1 MILSCQN
8 ICKSFGEKIILKDAS
23 FHIEDR
29 EKAALIG
36 NNGAGKTTLMRM
48 IAGIMK
54 PTGGEIRYDGI
65 EIDTLGEKYRD
76 IFGYLPQEFGFY
88 PGFSVQDYLEYMAAL
103 KGIGKKETKEKIQE
117 LLEIVSLTDVRK
129 KKIVKLSGGM
139 KRRVGIAQ
147 ALLNDPKV
155 LILDEPTSGL
165 DPGERMR
172 FRNLLS
178 EFGRNRI
185 VLISTHIVS
194 DVEYIATCN
203 AIMKDGKIAA
213 VGETEEL
220 VKEVEGKVWN
230 AVLDM
235 AEAMTYET
243 KVPVVNIYNREDG
256 KTVLRYLA
264 ERPVISGS
272 EPADA
277 RMEDLYLWMFPEQG
291 KEEVQ

>member
-1 MILSCQN
+1 MIINENLVKNFGSRIAVNMLSFQVAEGE
-8 ICKSFGEKIILKDAS
+8 IFGL
-23 FHIEDR
+23 
-29 EKAALIG
+29 LG
-36 NNGAGKTTLMRM
+36 PNGAGKTTTIKMLSMLLR
-48 IAGIMK
+48 
-54 PTGGEIRYDGI
+54 PTAGEIAIGGFNLKHNEQEIKTMIGVVPQHFNLDYDLTVWENLI
-65 EIDTLGEKYRD
+65 LH
-76 IFGYLPQEFGFY
+76 
-88 PGFSVQDYLEYMAAL
+88 
-103 KGIGKKETKEKIQE
+103 GKLHKMEASYIKQRSTE
-117 LLEIVSLTDVRK
+117 LLEYVELLDRK
-129 KKIVKLSGGM
+129 DDFVQKLSGGM

-147 ALLNDPKV
+147 ALLNEPKV

-203 AIMKDGKIAA
+203 AVMKNGKIAA

-230 AVLDM
+230 VVLDM
-235 AEAMTYET
+235 AEVMTYET
-243 KVPVVNIYNREDG
+243 KIPVVNIYNREDG

-264 ERPVISGS
+264 ERPVIPGS

-291 KEEVQ
+291 REEVR